1 MTSTQRAYAHHRST
15 KLTLTTLVAIGATLG
30 AAATVASAEET
41 EPPADKWTVSFM
53 PYGWLAFL
61 NGDITVKGR
70 TAAVDVS
77 AKQVIEHLEGMPW
90 FSYAEARKGR
100 LALYNDLFYSKL
112 GISEGVSLRRV
123 ERQVG
128 GTLDAAASLDFE
140 QTIVEVGGA
149 YEIARWSSAGSA
161 NGSSASGSY
170 TAIDVLAGARYWHQ
184 KMGINLDVSGGVTI
198 RDLILSGNLAI
209 ARSGSVDWVDPVV
222 GARLRHRFAPGHE
235 LAVRGDVGGFGAGSQ
250 FSWNALAAY
259 SWDFAVRN
267 GVTYSGVLGYRALY
281 VDYEQG
287 SGRNKYAYDVLTHGP
302 ILGLNIGF

>member
-1 MTSTQRAYAHHRST
+1 M
-15 KLTLTTLVAIGATLG
+15 TLTKARSGKLALGAIVALGMTLG
-30 AAATVASAEET
+30 IAATVASAEET
-41 EPPADKWTVSFM
+41 VAPPDKWTVSFM

-70 TAAVDVS
+70 TAAVDIS
-77 AKQVIEHLEGMPW
+77 AKQVIEHLERMPW

-112 GISEGVSLRRV
+112 GINEGVSFRGV

-128 GTLDAAASLDFE
+128 GTLEAEASLDFE

-149 YEIARWSSAGSA
+149 YEIAKWSSPGSA
-161 NGSSASGSY
+161 NGISTGGSY

-184 KMGINLDVSGGVTI
+184 KMGINLDVSGNVTI
-198 RDLILSGNLAI
+198 DDLILSGSFAI
-209 ARSGSVDWVDPVV
+209 ARSGTVDWVDPVV

-235 LAVRGDVGGFGAGSQ
+235 LTVRGDVGGFGAGSQ

-259 SWDFAVRN
+259 NWDFAVRN
-267 GVTYSGVLGYRALY
+267 GITYSGVVGYRALS

-287 SGRNKYAYDVLTHGP
+287 SGRNKYAFDVLTHGP